1 MARKKKNKALELVEE
16 TALVNEEVSQVEAT
30 EEVAAVEEVVAEETT
45 EEAPAEEVLEVQ
57 ESEAPVE
64 EVKEVVVT
72 IEETTEE
79 TAIDGD
85 PVEALAVKIKHIL
98 KTNLP
103 RTYVPKNNEAAY
115 AKLIL
120 TGGTVAVLKNGRL
133 AHVPNLAPN
142 AGGRRELMRKHP
154 VKYILNDLI

>member
-16 TALVNEEVSQVEAT
+16 AGLVNEEVSQVEAA
-30 EEVAAVEEVVAEETT
+30 EEVVNVAEETT
-45 EEAPAEEVLEVQ
+45 EEAPAKEVLEAQ

-64 EVKEVVVT
+64 EVKEEVVA
-72 IEETTEE
+72 EEQTPAEAT
-79 TAIDGD
+79 IDGD

-98 KTNLP
+98 KNNLP